1 MYLKT
6 VDDRFNVR
14 PLIIIK
20 ITEASVESSF
30 WLKVWIQLV
39 CTTKKSKDS
48 GHTNEKTSN
57 KLLGAVSCPVCLFE
71 KFTLSTLR
79 SEDFRCFRRCLVVY
93 F

>member
-20 ITEASVESSF
+20 ITEASVESNF

-39 CTTKKSKDS
+39 WTTKKSKDS
-48 GHTNEKTSN
+48 GHTNEKTNIISFWEHSFALSRI
-57 KLLGAVSCPVCLFE
+57 LLFLHFVAKILDVL
-71 KFTLSTLR
+71 
-79 SEDFRCFRRCLVVY
+79 EDVW
-93 F
+93 